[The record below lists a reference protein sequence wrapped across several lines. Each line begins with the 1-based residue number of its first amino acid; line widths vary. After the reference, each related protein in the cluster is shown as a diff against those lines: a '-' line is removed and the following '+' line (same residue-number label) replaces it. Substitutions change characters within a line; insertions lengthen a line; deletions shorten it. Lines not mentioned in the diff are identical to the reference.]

1 MTTHDNIIYYD
12 LKYLWLIILLQHQRT
27 ALHIAAER
35 GHTHIVDL
43 LVDKI
48 KADPLA
54 RTKDGS
60 TLIHVASES
69 GIGLAVDSKISG

>member
-1 MTTHDNIIYYD
+1 MMY
-12 LKYLWLIILLQHQRT
+12 LQHQRG
-27 ALHIAAER
+27 ALHVAAER

-43 LVDKI
+43 LVDKL

-69 GIGLAVDSKISG
+69 GQSS